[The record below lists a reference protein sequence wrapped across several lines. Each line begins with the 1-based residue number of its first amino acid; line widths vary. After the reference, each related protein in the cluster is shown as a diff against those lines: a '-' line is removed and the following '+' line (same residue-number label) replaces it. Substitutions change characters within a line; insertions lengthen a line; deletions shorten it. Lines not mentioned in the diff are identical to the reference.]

1 MSPSSPALDLDLA
14 AVQAAHARIGDAV
27 HRTPV
32 LTSRTLDRLS
42 GRSLYFKAENLQRC
56 GAFKARGALN
66 AVRQLSTEQRAR
78 GVITD
83 SSGNHGQALAWA
95 AAEAGVSATVVMP
108 EDAPLVKQEAVAGYG
123 ATVVPCPATLEGRK
137 ATVTRLRAETGA
149 TYVPPFNHPH
159 IQAGQGTVALE
170 LLEEVPHLDTLV
182 VPVGGGGL
190 LSGCAVAGQGLRPGL
205 RMVGAEPF
213 GANDTAR
220 SFRAGA
226 HLPPEGHKSLAGGL
240 LVGMGPLPWAVIR
253 DRVSQV
259 IEVTEEQIASAMR
272 LVWERMKVVV
282 EPSGAVALAAVLT
295 GQLPAEA
302 RHGGVVFSGGNVDL
316 GDLPWSC
323 VRQRCA
329 ARSDAR

>member
-1 MSPSSPALDLDLA
+1 MSPSCPALSLKDIQDA
-14 AVQAAHARIGDAV
+14 QTRIADAV

-32 LTSRTLDRLS
+32 LTSRTLDRLA

-66 AVRQLSTEQRAR
+66 AVRQLSPTQRAR

-95 AAEAGVSATVVMP
+95 AAEAGVAATVVMP
-108 EDAPLVKQEAVAGYG
+108 NNAPQVKQDAVRGYG
-123 ATVVPCPATLEGRK
+123 ASVVSCPATLEGRR
-137 ATVTRLRAETGA
+137 AAVTRLREETGA

-170 LLEEVPHLDTLV
+170 LLEAVPQLDTLV

-190 LSGCAVAGQGLRPGL
+190 LSGCAVAGQGVRPGL
-205 RMVGAEPF
+205 RLVGAEPF

-220 SFRAGA
+220 SLRAGE
-226 HLPPEGHKSLAGGL
+226 HLPPVRHNSLAGGL
-240 LVGMGPLPWAVIR
+240 LVGMGPLPWSVIKE
-253 DRVSQV
+253 RVTQV
-259 IEVTEEQIASAMR
+259 IEVSEDQIVAAMR
-272 LVWERMKVVV
+272 LVWERMKLVV

-295 GQLPAEA
+295 GSLPARA
-302 RHGGVVFSGGNVDL
+302 RHVGVVFSGGNVDL

-323 VRQRCA
+323 VRRRC
-329 ARSDAR
+329 DAPTHVG